1 MDPLLKAIL
10 NYLKCPVCGGQIEG
24 VSRFYC
30 AASRDHY
37 NVRFGSDTA
46 PYIIASEKVI
56 LSDGTRQYEIIQNA
70 NSTTIYVWKV
80 NGDNIRI
87 VDKVNPP
94 APIVFDK
101 KLFDFSQINKE
112 RLINKMKTIVV
123 FS

>member
-10 NYLKCPVCGGQIEG
+10 NLLRCPVCGGQIEG
-24 VSRFYC
+24 VSKFYC
-30 AASRDHY
+30 ATNRDHY

-56 LSDGTRQYEIIQNA
+56 ILDSPRQYEIIQNA

-87 VDKVNPP
+87 IDKVNPP
-94 APIVFDK
+94 NPLSFDK
-101 KLFDFSQINKE
+101 KLFNFAQINRE
-112 RLINKMKTIVV
+112 RLLNKLKTIIV